1 MAETQTRSRKEAD
14 NDEAEGT
21 VEYVDMG
28 DYTLEID
35 RRLPQEVRRR
45 IPKAQRGVALDTPE
59 REELRNRLEVEQ
71 EAAKNEEPEAFDVE
85 KALPPER
92 KVDDDKEPESITVS
106 AKGEEKGSR
115 SRSSDDTPK
124 S

>member
-1 MAETQTRSRKEAD
+1 MAETQTRSRKESD
-14 NDEAEGT
+14 REEAEGNI
-21 VEYVDMG
+21 EYVDMG
-28 DYTLEID
+28 DWTLEID

-71 EAAKNEEPEAFDVE
+71 EAAKNEEPEEFDVE

-92 KVDDDKEPESITVS
+92 KVDEDEPESITVS
-106 AKGEEKGSR
+106 AKGEEKGR
-115 SRSSDDTPK
+115 SRSADDTPTK
-124 S
+124 AS